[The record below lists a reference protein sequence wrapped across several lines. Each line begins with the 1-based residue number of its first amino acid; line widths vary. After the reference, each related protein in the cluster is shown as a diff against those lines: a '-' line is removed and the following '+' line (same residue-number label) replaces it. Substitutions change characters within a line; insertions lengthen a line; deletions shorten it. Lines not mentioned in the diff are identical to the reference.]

1 MSGLGVALVVWLV
14 GSIPVALVVGFAIRR
29 SDRGRR
35 RHPSTSATRHAG
47 HDAGRDD
54 PAQLNLAAI
63 ERAEAAR
70 AQAGRHDAA
79 RSARPAPTSDSG
91 EGGPARLRR

>member
-1 MSGLGVALVVWLV
+1 MSGLGVALVIWLV

-47 HDAGRDD
+47 RGAGRDD
-54 PAQLNLAAI
+54 PTELDLAAI
-63 ERAEAAR
+63 ERREAAR
-70 AQAGRHDAA
+70 ALAGRRDDV
-79 RSARPAPTSDSG
+79 RSPRPAPTSDSG
-91 EGGPARLRR
+91 DGGSARLRR